1 MQTVYCS
8 GFFACYTLRRINVL
22 LCLIFS
28 DSKNA
33 VPAKLQTL
41 YIVNTFSEKIEKV
54 SENRMNLSSS
64 QMYGRTSRGV
74 ACPPVF
80 ILHSCLHQ
88 SGYKVYIRQNAG
100 GEGAFGENERTD
112 AGIQTAPVFC
122 IFLLGFLHIYIMV
135 S

>member
-41 YIVNTFSEKIEKV
+41 YI
-54 SENRMNLSSS
+54 LS
-64 QMYGRTSRGV
+64 
-74 ACPPVF
+74 
-80 ILHSCLHQ
+80 IL
-88 SGYKVYIRQNAG
+88 
-100 GEGAFGENERTD
+100 
-112 AGIQTAPVFC
+112 
-122 IFLLGFLHIYIMV
+122 FLKKLKKLAKTG
-135 S
+135 